1 MYASLS
7 EGVEMLF
14 LLAFSIGRHSAA
26 ALAPGVDPTVY
37 SLFLGVGLAITAVP
51 VLGRILR
58 EYALT
63 RTEVG
68 VVAISAAA
76 VNDVIGW
83 VLLAGI
89 SAYALGR
96 FSSAHMELQLA
107 GLLALVLALRFGAR
121 PLVARLLAAHP
132 RRDGGLPANLIAV
145 VLCLMFAAGL
155 CTYQLGIFAIF
166 GGFAAGL
173 LFHPYPDF
181 VRAWRG
187 QVGQFVLVFFLP
199 VFFSFTGLRTNV
211 LGLSGPTDL
220 TWLALVLAAAAFGK
234 IVPVYVAARLSGLD
248 SSRSW
253 VVGAL
258 MNTRG
263 LMELIV
269 LNIGLDLGFIP
280 PKVFTMLVIM
290 AIVTTLMTG
299 PLLQRLLPRA
309 GHLLAADA
317 EA

>member
-1 MYASLS
+1 VTLASV
-7 EGVEMLF
+7 GVPFILGML
-14 LLAFSIGRHSAA
+14 IGRQSAA
-26 ALAPGVDPTVY
+26 LLAPGVDPTVY
-37 SLFLGVGLAITAVP
+37 SLFFGVGLAITAVP
-51 VLGRILR
+51 VLGRVLR
-58 EYALT
+58 EFALT

-96 FSSAHMELQLA
+96 FSSAQMGLQLA
-107 GLLALVLALRFGAR
+107 GLLALVLVLRYAAR
-121 PLVARLLAAHP
+121 PLVAWLLAANP
-132 RRDGGLPANLIAV
+132 QRDGGLPANLIAA
-145 VLCLMFAAGL
+145 VLCLMFAGGL
-155 CTYQLGIFAIF
+155 CTYRLGIFAIF

-181 VRAWRG
+181 VRAWRR
-187 QVGQFVLVFFLP
+187 QIGQFVLVFFLP
-199 VFFSFTGLRTNV
+199 VFFTFTGLRTNV
-211 LGLSGPTDL
+211 LGLSGATDA
-220 TWLALVLAAAAFGK
+220 TWLALVLAAAALGK
-234 IVPVYVAARLSGLD
+234 ILPVYAAARLTGFDHSH
-248 SSRSW
+248 SW
-253 VVGAL
+253 IVGTL

-290 AIVTTLMTG
+290 AIVTTVMTG
-299 PLLQRLLPRA
+299 PLLKRLLPRA
-309 GHLLAADA
+309 GHAVSADA